1 MTKALQGKTIIVTR
15 AAEQAAEFIAL
26 LEDSCARVVHI
37 PSIKFVPPDSWDEC
51 DGAIASLADYDWLV
65 LTSTN
70 GVSFFTRRLLE
81 KGKQLSD
88 LKNLSIAAVGPG
100 TEAALQQLGLEV
112 DVVPET
118 FRGEGL
124 VAAFQKTG
132 LKEHR
137 VLLLK
142 PQKSRAVLHDGLADL
157 GARVTAVS
165 VYKTLPVS
173 AAETQSDLRKLNG
186 DTIDVLTFTSPS
198 TVRSFMNL
206 CGEEKVHGWVDR
218 GCKVAAIG
226 GVTEAALAGY
236 DLPVSIQ
243 PERSTIPD
251 LVKEIGEYFSCKQN
265 SKTTC

>member
-1 MTKALQGKTIIVTR
+1 MTNALQGKTIVVTR

-26 LEDSCARVVHI
+26 LEESGARAVHI
-37 PSIKFVPPDSWDEC
+37 PSIKFVLPDSWDEC
-51 DGAIASLADYDWLV
+51 DGAIAALAEYDWLV

-70 GVSFFTRRLLE
+70 GVSFFTRRVLE
-81 KGKQLSD
+81 KGKQLAD

-100 TEAALQQLGLEV
+100 TEAALQQLGLDV

-124 VAAFQKTG
+124 VAAFRKTG
-132 LKEHR
+132 LKQRR

-142 PQKSRAVLHDGLADL
+142 PQKSRAVLQDGLTGL

-173 AAETQSDLRKLNG
+173 AAETQTDLRKLNG
-186 DTIDVLTFTSPS
+186 HTIDVLTFTSPS
-198 TVRSFMNL
+198 TVRGFINL
-206 CGEEKVHGWVDR
+206 CGEKKVHGWVEH

-236 DLPVSIQ
+236 HLPVSIQ

-251 LVKEIGEYFSCKQN
+251 LVTEISEYFSCKQN
-265 SKTTC
+265 